1 MPTEL
6 STPFFTF
13 TSARE
18 WQKLPSSDPSRVVL
32 TCAEARTTVSL
43 TMDAVEIPADKLEE
57 AAGKLLKLRQ
67 ETHTQG
73 VHVALGQGEKA
84 TLAFGDQRVQAHASG
99 QAWEV
104 SYTGTEAGK
113 KLYSFLGFVTP
124 RKVVH
129 LYIET
134 ALPLAEGQGEI
145 FQEVIQGF
153 QIALP

>member
-6 STPFFTF
+6 STPFFNF

-32 TCAEARTTVSL
+32 SCPDARTTVSL

-57 AAGKLLKLRQ
+57 VAGKLLKLRQ
-67 ETHTQG
+67 ETHTQR
-73 VHVALGQGEKA
+73 VHLALAESEKA
-84 TLAFGDQRVQAHASG
+84 TLAFGDERVQVHPSG

-104 SYTGTEAGK
+104 SYMGTEAGK
-113 KLYSFLGFVTP
+113 KLFSFLGFVTP

-134 ALPLAEGQGEI
+134 ALPLAEGQGDI